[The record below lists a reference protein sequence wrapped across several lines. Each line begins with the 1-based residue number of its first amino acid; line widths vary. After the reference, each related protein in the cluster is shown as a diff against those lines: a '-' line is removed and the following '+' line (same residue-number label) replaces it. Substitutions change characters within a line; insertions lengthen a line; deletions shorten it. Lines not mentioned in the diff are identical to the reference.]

1 MFKSGIFSPTLNLR
15 NTKAIPKN
23 ASIIKKDKQLYKT
36 EKSSFFDRFR
46 ITIKKIVEAKN
57 LTNAFKEEPPLFIK
71 SLKNKQK
78 KKSGI
83 KKNLKS
89 LRLIFI
95 DLCFKKKINRRI
107 QTLNVLNIS
116 LSSIPE
122 KCSKDIALTKIARG
136 SKKIDALFARN
147 IFKVNS
153 FKTV

>member
-95 DLCFKKKINRRI
+95 DLCFKKKN
-107 QTLNVLNIS
+107 
-116 LSSIPE
+116 
-122 KCSKDIALTKIARG
+122 K
-136 SKKIDALFARN
+136 
-147 IFKVNS
+147 
-153 FKTV
+153 